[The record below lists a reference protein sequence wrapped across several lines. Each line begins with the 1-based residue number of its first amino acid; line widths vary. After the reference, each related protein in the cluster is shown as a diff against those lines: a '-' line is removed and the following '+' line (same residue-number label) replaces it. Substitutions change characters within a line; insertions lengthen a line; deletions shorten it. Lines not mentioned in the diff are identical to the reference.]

1 MAALSRH
8 QGNPPCAYF
17 LSFEHGVKKPDPRI
31 FQMAC
36 DKLGVAPDDALM
48 VGDEPIA
55 DVGAAT
61 LGCRVQLVDPL
72 PVDQRPGA
80 LAEVLQLL

>member
-1 MAALSRH
+1 M
-8 QGNPPCAYF
+8 
-17 LSFEHGVKKPDPRI
+17 KKSDARI

-36 DKLGVAPDDALM
+36 DQLAVEPGEALM
-48 VGDEPIA
+48 VGAEPVA

-61 LGCRVQLVDPL
+61 LGCRVHLADPL

-80 LAEVLQLL
+80 LAEVLQLLRRARPGRPFGLDTA

>member
-1 MAALSRH
+1 
-8 QGNPPCAYF
+8 
-17 LSFEHGVKKPDPRI
+17 
-31 FQMAC
+31 MAC

-61 LGCRVQLVDPL
+61 LGCRVQLGRVSLVGSSVDRTCL
-72 PVDQRPGA
+72 SD
-80 LAEVLQLL
+80 